1 MHGWWKNQTTTS
13 VNGFLGLSSKLHTG
27 CALIV
32 NNCPNLKNVAVEC
45 LSVPNNPVLSH
56 HISSQFNEEMQQVNT
71 KFMTM
76 GGLVEQQVANGIR
89 ALLDTDANLAI
100 EVQFQDNIVNRLE
113 IEIDEALTLILA
125 RRHPAAIDLRMVI
138 AMSKANTDLER
149 IGDEAA
155 KIARIAQNLCEEGNS
170 PRGYM
175 ETRHIGNQV
184 RVMIHDALD
193 AFARLDIDQALRVL
207 LADADI
213 DREYQSATRTLMTYM
228 IEDPRHIS
236 RVINV
241 LWVLRSLERIGDHA
255 RNISEQVIYIVKGLD
270 VRHSS
275 VEEIEEKVQER

>member
-1 MHGWWKNQTTTS
+1 MHGVS
-13 VNGFLGLSSKLHTG
+13 
-27 CALIV
+27 
-32 NNCPNLKNVAVEC
+32 
-45 LSVPNNPVLSH
+45 
-56 HISSQFNEEMQQVNT
+56 T

-76 GGLVEQQVANGIR
+76 GGLVEQQVANAIH
-89 ALLDTDANLAI
+89 ALLDTNVELAI
-100 EVQFQDNIVNRLE
+100 DVQFQDNVVNRFE
-113 IEIDEALTLILA
+113 TEIDEALTLILA

-155 KIARIAQNLCEEGNS
+155 KIARIAQNLCEEGGS

-193 AFARLDIDQALRVL
+193 AFARLDVDQALKVL

-228 IEDPRHIS
+228 IEDPRHIT

-241 LWVLRSLERIGDHA
+241 MWVLRALERIGDHA

-270 VRHSS
+270 VRHTSLT
-275 VEEIEEKVQER
+275 EIEEKVQK

>member
-1 MHGWWKNQTTTS
+1 MPT
-13 VNGFLGLSSKLHTG
+13 LSPT
-27 CALIV
+27 
-32 NNCPNLKNVAVEC
+32 
-45 LSVPNNPVLSH
+45 NPVLNH
-56 HISSQFNEEMQQVNT
+56 HISSQFNEELQAVNT

-76 GGLVEQQVANGIR
+76 GGLVEQQVTNAIH
-89 ALLDTDANLAI
+89 ALLDTDVNMAL
-100 EVQFQDNIVNRLE
+100 EVQFKDNEVNKLE
-113 IEIDEALTLILA
+113 SEIDEALTLILA
-125 RRHPAAIDLRMVI
+125 RRHPAASDLRMVI

-155 KIARIAQNLCEEGNS
+155 KIARIAQNLCEDGGS

-184 RVMIHDALD
+184 RVMIHEALD
-193 AFARLDIDQALRVL
+193 AFARLDIDQALHVL

-236 RVINV
+236 QVINV

-255 RNISEQVIYIVKGLD
+255 RNISEQVIYMVKGLD
-270 VRHSS
+270 VRHASL
-275 VEEIEEKVQER
+275 EEIEQKVHKN

>member
-1 MHGWWKNQTTTS
+1 MS
-13 VNGFLGLSSKLHTG
+13 L
-27 CALIV
+27 
-32 NNCPNLKNVAVEC
+32 
-45 LSVPNNPVLSH
+45 NNPILNH
-56 HISSQFNEEMQQVNT
+56 HISSQFNEELQDVNT

-76 GGLVEQQVANGIR
+76 GGFVEQQVANAIH
-89 ALLDTDANLAI
+89 ALLDTNAELAMDVQLQDA
-100 EVQFQDNIVNRLE
+100 VVNRFE
-113 IEIDEALTLILA
+113 TEIDEALTLILA

-155 KIARIAQNLCEEGNS
+155 KIARIAQNLCEEGGS

-193 AFARLDIDQALRVL
+193 AFARLDVDQALRVL

-228 IEDPRHIS
+228 MEDSRHIA

-241 LWVLRSLERIGDHA
+241 MWVLRALERVGDHA
-255 RNISEQVIYIVKGLD
+255 RNISEQVIYMVKGLD
-270 VRHSS
+270 VRHTS
-275 VEEIEEKVQER
+275 VKEIEEKVHK

>member
-1 MHGWWKNQTTTS
+1 MSPT
-13 VNGFLGLSSKLHTG
+13 
-27 CALIV
+27 
-32 NNCPNLKNVAVEC
+32 
-45 LSVPNNPVLSH
+45 NPVLTH
-56 HISSQFNEEMQQVNT
+56 HISSQFNEELQGVNT

-76 GGLVEQQVANGIR
+76 GGLVEQQVASAIH
-89 ALLDTDANLAI
+89 ALLDTDVEMAV
-100 EVQFQDNIVNRLE
+100 EVQFKDNLVNKLE
-113 IEIDEALTLILA
+113 GEIDEALTLILA
-125 RRHPAAIDLRMVI
+125 RRHPAASDLRMVI
-138 AMSKANTDLER
+138 ALSKANTDLER

-155 KIARIAQNLCEEGNS
+155 KIARIAQSLCEDGGS

-193 AFARLDIDQALRVL
+193 AFARLDVDQALRVL

-255 RNISEQVIYIVKGLD
+255 RNISEQVVYMVKGLD
-270 VRHSS
+270 IRHNSL
-275 VEEIEEKVQER
+275 EEIEQKVHKR

>member
-1 MHGWWKNQTTTS
+1 MSPT
-13 VNGFLGLSSKLHTG
+13 
-27 CALIV
+27 
-32 NNCPNLKNVAVEC
+32 
-45 LSVPNNPVLSH
+45 NPVLNH
-56 HISSQFNEEMQQVNT
+56 HISSQFNEELQAVNT

-76 GGLVEQQVANGIR
+76 GGLVEQQVTNAIH
-89 ALLDTDANLAI
+89 ALLDTDVNMAL
-100 EVQFQDNIVNRLE
+100 EVQFKDNEVNKLE
-113 IEIDEALTLILA
+113 SEIDEALTLILA
-125 RRHPAAIDLRMVI
+125 RRHPAASDLRMVI

-155 KIARIAQNLCEEGNS
+155 KIARIAQNLCEEGGS

-184 RVMIHDALD
+184 RVMIHEALD
-193 AFARLDIDQALRVL
+193 AFARLDIDQALHVL

-236 RVINV
+236 QVINV

-255 RNISEQVIYIVKGLD
+255 RNISEQVIYMVKGLD
-270 VRHSS
+270 VRHASL
-275 VEEIEEKVQER
+275 EEIEQKVHKN

>member
-1 MHGWWKNQTTTS
+1 MSPT
-13 VNGFLGLSSKLHTG
+13 
-27 CALIV
+27 
-32 NNCPNLKNVAVEC
+32 
-45 LSVPNNPVLSH
+45 NPVLNH
-56 HISSQFNEEMQQVNT
+56 HISSQFNEELQAVNT

-76 GGLVEQQVANGIR
+76 GGLVEQQVTHAIH
-89 ALLDTDANLAI
+89 ALLDTNAPLAM
-100 EVQFQDNIVNRLE
+100 EVQFKDNAVNKLE
-113 IEIDEALTLILA
+113 SEIDEALTLILA
-125 RRHPAAIDLRMVI
+125 RRHPAASDLRMVI

-155 KIARIAQNLCEEGNS
+155 KIARIAQNLCEEGGS

-184 RVMIHDALD
+184 RVMIHEALD

-236 RVINV
+236 RVLNV
-241 LWVLRSLERIGDHA
+241 MWVLRSLERIGDHA
-255 RNISEQVIYIVKGLD
+255 RNISEQVIYMVKGLD
-270 VRHSS
+270 VRHTSLQ
-275 VEEIEEKVQER
+275 EIEEKVHKR

>member
-1 MHGWWKNQTTTS
+1 M
-13 VNGFLGLSSKLHTG
+13 
-27 CALIV
+27 
-32 NNCPNLKNVAVEC
+32 
-45 LSVPNNPVLSH
+45 SVPNNPVLSH

>member
-1 MHGWWKNQTTTS
+1 MN
-13 VNGFLGLSSKLHTG
+13 
-27 CALIV
+27 
-32 NNCPNLKNVAVEC
+32 
-45 LSVPNNPVLSH
+45 PNNPVLNH
-56 HISSQFNEEMQQVNT
+56 HISSQFNEDLQALNT

-76 GGLVEQQVANGIR
+76 GGLVEQQVANAIR
-89 ALLDTDANLAI
+89 ALLDTDATMAI
-100 EVQFQDNIVNRLE
+100 DVQFQDNTVNRYE
-113 IEIDEALTLILA
+113 TEIDEAITLILA

-155 KIARIAQNLCEEGNS
+155 KIARIAQGLCEEGGS

-193 AFARLDIDQALRVL
+193 AFARLDVDQALKVP

-228 IEDPRHIS
+228 MEDPRHIS

-241 LWVLRSLERIGDHA
+241 MWVLRSLERIGDHA
-255 RNISEQVIYIVKGLD
+255 RNISEQVIYMVKGFD
-270 VRHSS
+270 VRHTS
-275 VEEIEEKVQER
+275 VEEIEQKVQR

>member
-1 MHGWWKNQTTTS
+1 VIT
-13 VNGFLGLSSKLHTG
+13 LSPT
-27 CALIV
+27 
-32 NNCPNLKNVAVEC
+32 
-45 LSVPNNPVLSH
+45 NPVLNH
-56 HISSQFNEEMQQVNT
+56 HISSQFNEDLQAVNT

-76 GGLVEQQVANGIR
+76 GGLVEQQVTNAIH
-89 ALLDTDANLAI
+89 ALLDTDVNMAL
-100 EVQFQDNIVNRLE
+100 EVQFKDNAVNKLE
-113 IEIDEALTLILA
+113 SEIDEALTLILA
-125 RRHPAAIDLRMVI
+125 RRHPAASDLRMVI

-155 KIARIAQNLCEEGNS
+155 KIARIAQNLCEEGGS

-184 RVMIHDALD
+184 RVMIHEALD
-193 AFARLDIDQALRVL
+193 AFARLDIDQALHVL

-255 RNISEQVIYIVKGLD
+255 RNISEQVIYMVKGLD
-270 VRHSS
+270 VRHASL
-275 VEEIEEKVQER
+275 EEIEQKVQKN

>member
-1 MHGWWKNQTTTS
+1 
-13 VNGFLGLSSKLHTG
+13 
-27 CALIV
+27 
-32 NNCPNLKNVAVEC
+32 
-45 LSVPNNPVLSH
+45 
-56 HISSQFNEEMQQVNT
+56 
-71 KFMTM
+71 MTM

>member
-1 MHGWWKNQTTTS
+1 MKNQHCFNES
-13 VNGFLGLSSKLHTG
+13 SSKRKILVIKCSSLLWFNIKSKKSH
-27 CALIV
+27 LL
-32 NNCPNLKNVAVEC
+32 PVEYQT
-45 LSVPNNPVLSH
+45 LSPSNPVLNH
-56 HISSQFNEEMQQVNT
+56 HISSQFNEDLQDVNT

-76 GGLVEQQVANGIR
+76 GGLVEQQVANAVH
-89 ALLDTDANLAI
+89 ALLDTNANMAI
-100 EVQFQDNIVNRLE
+100 DVQFQDNTVNRYE
-113 IEIDEALTLILA
+113 REIDEALTLILA

-155 KIARIAQNLCEEGNS
+155 KIARIAQTLCEEGES

-193 AFARLDIDQALRVL
+193 AFARVDAEQALKVL

-213 DREYQSATRTLMTYM
+213 DH
-228 IEDPRHIS
+228 PRHIS

-241 LWVLRSLERIGDHA
+241 MWVLRSLERIGDHA
-255 RNISEQVIYIVKGLD
+255 RNISEQVIYMAKGFD
-270 VRHSS
+270 VRHTNI
-275 VEEIEEKVQER
+275 EEIEQKVQGK

>member
-1 MHGWWKNQTTTS
+1 MST
-13 VNGFLGLSSKLHTG
+13 
-27 CALIV
+27 
-32 NNCPNLKNVAVEC
+32 
-45 LSVPNNPVLSH
+45 NNPVLSH
-56 HISSQFNEEMQQVNT
+56 HISSQFNEDLQDVNT

-76 GGLVEQQVANGIR
+76 GGLVEQQVANSIH
-89 ALLDTDANLAI
+89 ALLDTDAALAV
-100 EVQFQDNIVNRLE
+100 EVQFQDNVVNRME
-113 IEIDEALTLILA
+113 TEIDEALTLILA

-155 KIARIAQNLCEEGNS
+155 KIARIAQNLCEEGES

-193 AFARLDIDQALRVL
+193 AFARADAEQALRVL

-236 RVINV
+236 RVLNV
-241 LWVLRSLERIGDHA
+241 MWVLRSLERIGDHA
-255 RNISEQVIYIVKGLD
+255 RNISEQVIYLAKGYD
-270 VRHSS
+270 VRHTS
-275 VEEIEEKVQER
+275 VKEIEEKVQER